1 MKLLIPAVF
10 GLVLLTGAS
19 GPGPLKD
26 SMGNLFTN
34 RDEMAPIARADHD
47 ELDRPHSPK
56 ASGCGSLDLGD
67 GLAVLRKREHVPNVL
82 GAVAE
87 HEHELA
93 FAD

>member
-1 MKLLIPAVF
+1 MLARCWRSSVALISA
-10 GLVLLTGAS
+10 GAS
-19 GPGPLKD
+19 GDLPVG
-26 SMGNLFTN
+26 
-34 RDEMAPIARADHD
+34 EMAPIARPDHY

-67 GLAVLRKREHVPNVL
+67 GLAVLRKREYVPNVL
-82 GAVAE
+82 GAVTE